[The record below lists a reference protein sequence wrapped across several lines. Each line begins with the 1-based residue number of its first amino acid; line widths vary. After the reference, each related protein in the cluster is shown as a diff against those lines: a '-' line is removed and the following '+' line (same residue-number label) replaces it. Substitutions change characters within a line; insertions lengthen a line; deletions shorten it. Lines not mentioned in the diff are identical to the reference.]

1 MEARCGAVTGYAFDL
16 AYATPPEWARAAAAD
31 PLGLLSD
38 HAHCELQAA
47 VACKALI
54 ARYPDRSA
62 LVDLAAAVVSEEM
75 EHFRQVLA
83 LLRELGGE
91 LRDGGPNPYV
101 DGLRRAAGK
110 SKQYALLDRLLFAA
124 LIERR
129 SCERFELLAETDAE
143 PRLVELYA
151 RLAPEEIEHQ
161 RLFLDAARHEA
172 AADGLPE
179 GAVDERLAHLVEL
192 EGALVPRLDFGP
204 RMHSG
209 PPAGVPA
216 G

>member
-1 MEARCGAVTGYAFDL
+1 MTGYAFDL
-16 AYATPPEWARAAAAD
+16 DYATPPAWARAAAAD

-47 VACKALI
+47 VACNALI
-54 ARYPDRSA
+54 ARYPDRAA

-129 SCERFELLAETDAE
+129 SCERFELLAASGAE
-143 PRLVELYA
+143 PRLVALYA
-151 RLAPEEIEHQ
+151 RLAPEEIVHQ
-161 RLFLDAARHEA
+161 RLFLDAAHHEA
-172 AADGLPE
+172 AIDGLPE
-179 GAVDERLAHLVEL
+179 GTVEERLAHLVAL
-192 EGALVPRLDFGP
+192 ESKLVPQLEFGP

-209 PPAGVPA
+209 PPVGAPTG
-216 G
+216 